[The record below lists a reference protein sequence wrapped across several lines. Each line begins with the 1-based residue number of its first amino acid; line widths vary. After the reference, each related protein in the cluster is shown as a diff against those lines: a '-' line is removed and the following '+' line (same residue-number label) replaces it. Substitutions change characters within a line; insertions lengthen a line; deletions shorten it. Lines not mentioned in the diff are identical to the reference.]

1 MDTSGTAATPP
12 ATPTWSWTSAGRSTT
27 VVTTIALVGVV
38 LLGGGLLVLSTMDK
52 ESTGGGIGIV
62 AAAVGLVLEVLAFG
76 LWFGRESLVL
86 RGDGVLEYWRRKR
99 RTRELDVGACDEV
112 ALVRSSIRKQIMNS
126 DGHSSNKTV
135 HYLSIVPASD
145 ADGRRDGQRPPS
157 HWLSSTTFPRSRDAE
172 LRAALEQFATVQVVG

>member
-1 MDTSGTAATPP
+1 MDASGTAAPPP

-38 LLGGGLLVLSTMDK
+38 LLGGGLFVLSTMDK
-52 ESTGGGIGIV
+52 ESTGGGIGVV
-62 AAAVGLVLEVLAFG
+62 AAAVGLMMEVLAFG

-99 RTRELDVGACDEV
+99 RTQELDVGACDEV
-112 ALVRSSIRKQIMNS
+112 ALVRSSIRKRIVNS

-145 ADGRRDGQRPPS
+145 ADRLRAGQRPPS
-157 HWLSSTTFPRSRDAE
+157 HWLSSTTFPRSKDAE